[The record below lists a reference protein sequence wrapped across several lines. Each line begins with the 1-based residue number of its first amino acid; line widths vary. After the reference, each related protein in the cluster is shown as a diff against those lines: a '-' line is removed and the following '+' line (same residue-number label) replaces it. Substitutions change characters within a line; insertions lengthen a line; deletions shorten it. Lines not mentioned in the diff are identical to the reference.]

1 MATAVDDLSL
11 EQPVDR
17 LGQGIVVTVAHA
29 ADGRFDSRLSQS
41 LGVANGQILRSAI
54 RVMNQTR
61 SGLSLMHGLLRS
73 IQNKPGMGRPTDP
86 PSHNAAR
93 KGIDDKGY
101 VNEALPS
108 GDIGEIIR
116 HCRSDQWRDNGSSH
130 SMFGAGALN

>member
-1 MATAVDDLSL
+1 MEVCLGFCWRDVPDGLQQAAVVEPVDPFECGVFHGVKAAPWATAVDDLSL

-61 SGLSLMHGLLRS
+61 SGLSLMHGLLQTRH
-73 IQNKPGMGRPTDP
+73 G
-86 PSHNAAR
+86 PS
-93 KGIDDKGY
+93 D
-101 VNEALPS
+101 
-108 GDIGEIIR
+108 
-116 HCRSDQWRDNGSSH
+116 
-130 SMFGAGALN
+130 